1 MFQTWFVSHKIH
13 IFSITKVY
21 MIKLYRRVEET
32 NNVPNR
38 WFLTAVSRHAEVLQ
52 DFVKCDVG
60 Q

>member
-1 MFQTWFVSHKIH
+1 
-13 IFSITKVY
+13 